1 MLFTLCSCCGFV
13 WLRDKKY
20 LVKVRTKIILWV
32 KTTTLREVTTE
43 SKSRATDQAAV
54 CNTLGVSAYKH
65 RNV

>member
-1 MLFTLCSCCGFV
+1 M
-13 WLRDKKY
+13 
-20 LVKVRTKIILWV
+20 VKVRTKIILWV